1 MKKLVSL
8 LIQSGVSVIPKF
20 VHIERIKENLG
31 IFDFELTEK
40 EMSELCELDTGKPT
54 IGNSGNPE
62 LVEFAMTW

>member
-1 MKKLVSL
+1 MKKLVSI

-40 EMSELCELDTGKPT
+40 EMSELCELDT
-54 IGNSGNPE
+54 
-62 LVEFAMTW
+62 V